1 MALLANISFQ
11 DGPAGKTPV
20 PRNQWFPTE
29 QRRRYGS
36 NRGKTMIQGTRITS
50 GGLVG
55 GIAAAASEPRD
66 WPPLRHVWPTFA
78 PAALAWRVPRSLLQ
92 RWLGVSANCRERAG
106 T

>member
-36 NRGKTMIQGTRITS
+36 NRGKTMIQGT
-50 GGLVG
+50 
-55 GIAAAASEPRD
+55 AAKKADAATPVATGEPAASVD
-66 WPPLRHVWPTFA
+66 AMAV
-78 PAALAWRVPRSLLQ
+78 
-92 RWLGVSANCRERAG
+92 
-106 T
+106 